1 MKTNTVLNALA
12 NAIVARANCA
22 KLGNNEWYAKHDAT
36 IEHIEKEY
44 LPSGCGIDSGTKV
57 DLSEPRGMCR
67 SNGKTRI
74 VLVTAYHHMNEN
86 GMYDVWTEHEI
97 TIVPNL
103 LHGYTLK
110 ISGSNRNDIKEYLND
125 VFCTA
130 LDAQYIPEETE
141 QTVSK

>member
-22 KLGNNEWYAKHDAT
+22 KSGNTEWHDRHSAT

-44 LPSGCGIDSGTKV
+44 LPSGSGFDSGTKV

-67 SNGKTRI
+67 SDGQTRI
-74 VLVTAYHHMNEN
+74 ILTTAYHHMNEN
-86 GMYDVWTEHEI
+86 GMYDGWTEHEI
-97 TIVPNL
+97 TVIPNL

-110 ISGSNRNDIKEYLND
+110 ISGRNRNDIKEYLHD
-125 VFCTA
+125 VFTAA
-130 LDAQYIPEETE
+130 LDAQYVPEE
-141 QTVSK
+141 QTASK